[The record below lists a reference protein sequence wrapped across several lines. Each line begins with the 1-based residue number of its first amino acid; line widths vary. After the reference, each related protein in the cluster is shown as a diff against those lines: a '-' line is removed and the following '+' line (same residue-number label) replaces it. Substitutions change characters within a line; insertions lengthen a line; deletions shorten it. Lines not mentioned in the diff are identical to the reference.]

1 MGKLEPLVC
10 TECGGHI
17 DRDTMTCRYC
27 GVQYKLDN
35 SDRLIVVER
44 FNTNVR
50 VLKTRINVPIDD
62 IVCFD
67 PETMSKFVTKQ
78 IEHEISKAIMPFVEI
93 RQQTDPL
100 DHTIKFDAVTR
111 LISPEY
117 RFSTEG

>member
-44 FNTNVR
+44 FNANVR
-50 VLKTRINVPIDD
+50 VLKTRIEVPIDD
-62 IVCFD
+62 VVCFD
-67 PETMSKFVTKQ
+67 PETTSKFVTKK

-100 DHTIKFDAVTR
+100 NHTIKFDAVTR

-117 RFSTEG
+117 RFSSEG